1 MNELNLIQ
9 NTDIYLI
16 DQILKGRYF
25 QGEKILDAGC
35 GSGRNLP
42 WFIHNKLEVFATD
55 INLEVVENIKEIF
68 TTLEKNSV
76 QANLE
81 SLPYQKNE
89 FDHIICSAVLHFASS
104 TQNFIDMFSE
114 LVRVLKVNGTLFIR
128 MTTDVGVE
136 ATIREIG
143 DGVSSLK
150 DGSDRFLLTK
160 SLLFDLMIIHNLE
173 FLEPFKTTVV
183 EDLRSM
189 ATVML
194 IKKRC

>member
-16 DQILKGRYF
+16 DQILKGRYLE
-25 QGEKILDAGC
+25 GEKILDAGC
-35 GSGRNLP
+35 GAGRNLP

-55 INLEVVENIKEIF
+55 INPEGVEFSKQTFPTIA
-68 TTLEKNSV
+68 KNTQ

-81 SLPYQKNE
+81 NLPYDDNE

-136 ATIREIG
+136 ATIKEIG
-143 DGVSSLK
+143 AGVFSLK

-160 SLLFDLMIIHNLE
+160 SLLLDLMCNHNLA

-194 IKKRC
+194 IKKR